1 MEMINVLTKADIDR
15 NAPVIVKWDKPLVGN
30 DGNVTDGVLA
40 GQASEFIPRIEQ
52 ESKLLSELR
61 YIEMQGET
69 QDIQALRVRPKLQN
83 GNKVAEGN
91 AQIDDLL
98 SLTQVAPDIL
108 KSKLTAQFFTAYTV
122 IPKTFLKTNIEGEGF
137 IAKYESLLAPAC
149 AADADIVSIF
159 GKVPANN
166 QSASGYEAI
175 DGILAQLDAV
185 RTYYDAN
192 VATNPKLPMGRF
204 TDISTASSI
213 LPQLYAMYVQYIT
226 QDGIP
231 GNMKLYTSAMT
242 YAKML
247 AESANR
253 ETAGGDDL
261 YFHGGKLYFYGFEV
275 VRLDALA
282 HPQNGYGDVVIMM
295 DPDSVGYGPVMEAES
310 EGEYKVE
317 RKGYL
322 TSVDFMFDVGVI
334 FPEDVIYA
342 KVTTPSGSD

>member
-1 MEMINVLTKADIDR
+1 MEMINVLTKADIEK
-15 NAPVIVKWDKPLVGN
+15 NAPVIVKWDKPLVDN
-30 DGNVTDGVLA
+30 DGHVTDGVLA
-40 GQASEFIPRIEQ
+40 GQAAEFIPRIEQ

-61 YIEMQGET
+61 YIEMEGET

-83 GNKVAEGN
+83 GNKLTNG

-108 KSKLTAQFFTAYTV
+108 KSTLTAQFFTAYTV
-122 IPKTFLKTNIEGEGF
+122 IPKTFIKTNIEKEGF

-166 QSASGYEAI
+166 QTASGYEAI

-192 VATNPKLPMGRF
+192 VATNPELPMGRF
-204 TDISTASSI
+204 TDISTASSLI
-213 LPQLYAMYVQYIT
+213 PQLYAMYIQFLT
-226 QDGIP
+226 QNGKDA
-231 GNMKLYTSAMT
+231 NAKLYVSAMT
-242 YAKML
+242 YAKMV

-253 ETAGGDDL
+253 QTAGGDDL

-275 VRLDALA
+275 VKLDALA
-282 HPQNGYGDVVIMM
+282 HPQNDYGEVAIMM

-310 EGEYKVE
+310 EGEYKIE

-322 TSVDFMFDVGVI
+322 TSIDFMFDVGII

-342 KVTTPSGSD
+342 KITTPSGSD